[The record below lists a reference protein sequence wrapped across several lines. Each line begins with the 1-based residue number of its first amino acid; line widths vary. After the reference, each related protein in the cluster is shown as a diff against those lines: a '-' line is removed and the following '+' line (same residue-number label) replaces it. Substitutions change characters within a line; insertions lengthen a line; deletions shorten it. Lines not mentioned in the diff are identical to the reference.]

1 MPPFYDGDHV
11 SERMASVRKSI
22 DYIRRHWDQYD
33 SFMQLLQHL
42 LRNKM
47 EDFKVNEPELLGH
60 MKSLFSI
67 KNEWREKGSEVGDD
81 PFDAIRVYTSP
92 LGYQSFF
99 SVINGLFRKDDS
111 TQRDDII
118 RAAVFLMELLNID
131 LYNYCL

>member
-1 MPPFYDGDHV
+1 
-11 SERMASVRKSI
+11 
-22 DYIRRHWDQYD
+22 
-33 SFMQLLQHL
+33 MQLLQYL

-111 TQRDDII
+111 TQHDDVI
-118 RAAVFLMELLNID
+118 RAAVFLVELLNID
-131 LYNYCL
+131 LHNYCLQYPAHRDFQGEVYLSLIHI